1 MPHPVR
7 ITLHSG
13 NHSLMPEAA
22 AQHAGQ
28 RLLNLFVGRLRRA
41 IDERFGGEHDAAEAE
56 AALRGLLIDECLLDG
71 MRFLWCAEPF
81 ERGDVAARNGFHR
94 RDARPNRLAFDDD
107 RARATLAEPAAEFRP
122 VHGELVAQ
130 DIEQRRRLIDIDG
143 LRAAVDPQ
151 IDSGHAQK
159 VTRRVACS
167 AAGVC
172 SKALTSYGS
181 ATVTLSV
188 GVVLTPIITKD
199 VTQLAELR
207 GQTLAVDGNGELY
220 QFLALIRLRDG
231 TPLKDSKGRITSH
244 LSGLFY
250 RTTRLMS
257 EHALKLVFV
266 FDGAP
271 PILKAR
277 EVEKRRAVKKKY
289 EEDHAAA
296 VARGDMAEAY
306 SKATMTSRLTRDMV
320 AEARELLR
328 LMGVPTVQA
337 PSEGEAQAAHMAAT
351 SPAIGAAASKDYDSL
366 LFGAPRLVRFLS
378 ISGKEFLPSQGTFRP
393 IVPETIVLEQLL
405 QGWGITRE
413 LLVDLAMLVGTDFN
427 EGIKGIGPK
436 KALALVQ
443 RHGRIEN
450 MPAEICDALGD
461 AEMIDAVRR
470 IFLDPDVSDEFD
482 VQQREPDLDG
492 IVRFLC
498 DEREFGR
505 DRVNA
510 AIERTFR
517 ERSLW

>member
-1 MPHPVR
+1 
-7 ITLHSG
+7 
-13 NHSLMPEAA
+13 
-22 AQHAGQ
+22 
-28 RLLNLFVGRLRRA
+28 
-41 IDERFGGEHDAAEAE
+41 
-56 AALRGLLIDECLLDG
+56 
-71 MRFLWCAEPF
+71 
-81 ERGDVAARNGFHR
+81 
-94 RDARPNRLAFDDD
+94 
-107 RARATLAEPAAEFRP
+107 
-122 VHGELVAQ
+122 
-130 DIEQRRRLIDIDG
+130 
-143 LRAAVDPQ
+143 
-151 IDSGHAQK
+151 
-159 VTRRVACS
+159 
-167 AAGVC
+167 
-172 SKALTSYGS
+172 
-181 ATVTLSV
+181 V

-207 GQTLAVDGNGELY
+207 GRTLAIDGNGELY

-244 LSGLFY
+244 LSGLFF

-257 EHALKLVFV
+257 EHALKLAFV

-271 PILKAR
+271 PVLKAR
-277 EVEKRRAVKKKY
+277 EIEKRRAVKKKY

-306 SKATMTSRLTRDMV
+306 SKATMTSKLTREMV

-351 SPAIGAAASKDYDSL
+351 SPDVWAAGSKDYDSL

-393 IVPETIVLEQLL
+393 IVPETIVLDQLL
-405 QGWGITRE
+405 AGWGITRE
-413 LLVDLAMLVGTDFN
+413 GLIDLAMLVGTDFN

-443 RHGRIEN
+443 RHGRIEE
-450 MPAEICDALGD
+450 MPAEIHDALGE
-461 AEMIDAVRR
+461 AETIDAVRR
-470 IFLDPDVSDEFD
+470 IFLYPDVADDFD
-482 VQQREPDLDG
+482 VQQHEPDLDG

-505 DRVNA
+505 DRVSA

-517 ERSLW
+517 ERTLW